1 MKITT
6 FLKRE
11 CIIENLKAATR
22 EAALAELAAV
32 LRPEG
37 SFDDQDGMVKVLM
50 ARERLGSTGIGD
62 GIAIPHGKIR
72 DLADLMI
79 AIGRSK
85 KGVDFNAMDG
95 KPVHLF
101 FLLMAPENA
110 SGQHLKVLAR
120 ISRLLK
126 DNVLRKKLMEAE
138 SPDELFNLLVEK
150 DDVIGLTG

>member
-1 MKITT
+1 MRITT
-6 FLKRE
+6 FLKLE
-11 CIIENLKAATR
+11 FIIEELKAATR

-32 LRPEG
+32 LTHAG
-37 SFDDQDGMVKVLM
+37 STDDRDEMVKVLM

-72 DLADLMI
+72 GLDDLMI
-79 AIGRSK
+79 AIGRSN

-101 FLLMAPENA
+101 FLLMAPENS

-126 DNVLRKKLMEAE
+126 DSVLRKKLMEAE
-138 SPDELFNLLVEK
+138 SPGELFNLLVEK
-150 DDVIGLTG
+150 DNLIGLT

>member
-11 CIIENLKAATR
+11 FIIQELQAATK

-32 LRPEG
+32 LLPAG
-37 SFDDQDGMVKVLM
+37 SPDDQDEMVKVLM

-62 GIAIPHGKIR
+62 GIAIPHGKIGGLD
-72 DLADLMI
+72 DLRI
-79 AIGRSK
+79 AIGRSH

-95 KPVHLF
+95 KPAHLF
-101 FLLMAPENA
+101 FLLVAPENS

-126 DNVLRKKLMEAE
+126 DNVLRKNLMEAE
-138 SPDELFNLLVEK
+138 SADELFNLLVEQ
-150 DDVIGLTG
+150 DNLISLT

>member
-6 FLKRE
+6 FLKRDS
-11 CIIENLKAATR
+11 IIEGLKAATK
-22 EAALAELAAV
+22 ETALAELATA
-32 LRPEG
+32 LMPAG
-37 SFDDQDGMVKVLM
+37 STDSRDDMVKVLL

-62 GIAIPHGKIR
+62 GIAIPHGKISGL
-72 DLADLMI
+72 DDLMI
-79 AIGRSK
+79 AIGRSN

-101 FLLMAPENA
+101 FLLMAPENS

-126 DNVLRKKLMEAE
+126 DNILRKKLMEAE

-150 DDVIGLTG
+150 DNLISLS

>member
-1 MKITT
+1 MKVTT

-11 CIIENLKAATR
+11 CIIKELKAATK

-32 LRPEG
+32 LTHAG
-37 SFDDQDGMVKVLM
+37 STDDQDEMVKVLM

-62 GIAIPHGKIR
+62 GIAIPHGKICGL
-72 DLADLMI
+72 DDLMI
-79 AIGRSK
+79 SIGRSN

-101 FLLMAPENA
+101 FLLMAPENF

-126 DNVLRKKLMEAE
+126 DSVLRKKLMEAE

-150 DDVIGLTG
+150 DNLIGLT

>member
-1 MKITT
+1 MKITA
-6 FLKRE
+6 FLKCE
-11 CIIENLKAATR
+11 FIIEELKAVTR
-22 EAALAELAAV
+22 EAVLAELAAV
-32 LRPEG
+32 LTHAVSTVE
-37 SFDDQDGMVKVLM
+37 QDEMVKVLM

-62 GIAIPHGKIR
+62 GIAIPHGKIGGL
-72 DLADLMI
+72 DDLMI
-79 AIGRSK
+79 AIGRSN

-101 FLLMAPENA
+101 FLLMAPENS

-126 DNVLRKKLMEAE
+126 DSVLRKKLMEAE

-150 DDVIGLTG
+150 DDRIGLT

>member
-1 MKITT
+1 MQITA
-6 FLKRE
+6 FLKRG
-11 CIIENLKAATR
+11 CIIQELHAATR

-32 LRPEG
+32 LISPG
-37 SFDDQDGMVKVLM
+37 GTDDQEEMVKVLM

-72 DLADLMI
+72 GLDDLMI
-79 AIGRSK
+79 AIGRSS

-101 FLLMAPENA
+101 FLLMAPENS

-126 DNVLRKKLMEAE
+126 DNVLRKTLMEAE
-138 SPDELFNLLVEK
+138 SPDELFSLLVEK
-150 DDVIGLTG
+150 DNLIDLN

>member
-11 CIIENLKAATR
+11 FIIEELIATTK
-22 EAALAELAAV
+22 EAALTELASLLSPV
-32 LRPEG
+32 G
-37 SFDDQDGMVKVLM
+37 STDKQDEMVKVLM

-62 GIAIPHGKIR
+62 GIAIPHGKISGI
-72 DLADLMI
+72 ADLMI
-79 AIGRSK
+79 VIGRSS

-101 FLLMAPENA
+101 FLLMAPESS

-126 DNVLRKKLMEAE
+126 DNVLRNNLMEAK
-138 SPDELFNLLVEK
+138 SPDELFNLLLEK
-150 DDVIGLTG
+150 DDLVGLT

>member
-1 MKITT
+1 MNITT

-11 CIIENLKAATR
+11 FIIEELKAATK
-22 EAALAELAAV
+22 ESALAELAAV
-32 LRPEG
+32 LTQAGRTG
-37 SFDDQDGMVKVLM
+37 YQDEMVRVLL

-72 DLADLMI
+72 GIEDLMI
-79 AIGRSK
+79 AIGRSN
-85 KGVDFNAMDG
+85 KGIDFNAMDS

-101 FLLMAPENA
+101 FLLMAPENS

-126 DNVLRKKLMEAE
+126 DNILRKNLMEAE
-138 SPDELFNLLVEK
+138 SPDKLFNLLVEK
-150 DDVIGLTG
+150 DNLIGLT

>member
-1 MKITT
+1 MRITT

-11 CIIENLKAATR
+11 CIIEELKATTK
-22 EAALAELAAV
+22 EAALTELASI
-32 LRPEG
+32 LTRTG
-37 SFDDQDGMVKVLM
+37 STDDRDAMVKVLM

-62 GIAIPHGKIR
+62 GIAIPHGKIGGI
-72 DLADLMI
+72 ADLMI
-79 AIGRSK
+79 GIGRSS
-85 KGVDFNAMDG
+85 KGVDFNALDG

-101 FLLMAPENA
+101 FLLMAPENS

-126 DNVLRKKLMEAE
+126 DNVLRNNLMEAG

-150 DDVIGLTG
+150 DDLIGLT

>member
-11 CIIENLKAATR
+11 FIIEELKAATK
-22 EAALAELAAV
+22 EAALTELAAV
-32 LRPEG
+32 LTKAGRTG
-37 SFDDQDGMVKVLM
+37 DQDEMVKVLL

-72 DLADLMI
+72 GIDDLKI
-79 AIGRSK
+79 AIGRSNG
-85 KGVDFNAMDG
+85 GVDFNAMDS

-101 FLLMAPENA
+101 FLLMAPENS

-126 DNVLRKKLMEAE
+126 DNVLRKNLMEAE
-138 SPDELFNLLVEK
+138 SPDKLFNLLVEK
-150 DDVIGLTG
+150 DDLIDLS

>member
-11 CIIENLKAATR
+11 CIIKELKAATR
-22 EAALAELAAV
+22 EAAITELADV
-32 LRPEG
+32 LTHAG
-37 SFDDQDGMVKVLM
+37 GMDDQGEMVKVLM

-72 DLADLMI
+72 GIDNLMI
-79 AIGRSK
+79 AIGRSG

-101 FLLMAPENA
+101 FLLMAPENS

-126 DNVLRKKLMEAE
+126 DNILRKKLMEAE

-150 DDVIGLTG
+150 DNLVGLT